1 MRKKL
6 FVLLLATLLLLTVF
20 SACGPKE
27 PPISTEIGAIHYK
40 LYDIVSTFSD
50 YVPDEG
56 NALFLVYFTPD
67 SADDASSVETN
78 LYDYLVNGGSSQKAA
93 NVSLHGVAF
102 DCTFVG
108 YQFNQ
113 KESVKYYVAAFE
125 IPSNVEEVTQAVM
138 TLPEGQTIHMK
149 QS

>member
-1 MRKKL
+1 MRKKFPAL
-6 FVLLLATLLLLTVF
+6 LLVVLLFLMVL

-40 LYDIVSTFSD
+40 LYDIAPTFSD
-50 YVPDEG
+50 YAPDEG

-67 SADDASSVETN
+67 SDDDASSVEAN
-78 LYDYLVNGGSSQKAA
+78 LYDYLVNGGSSQTSAS
-93 NVSLHGVAF
+93 VSLHGVAF
-102 DCTFVG
+102 DCSFVG

-113 KESVKYYVAAFE
+113 KESIRYYVAAFE
-125 IPSNVEEVTQAVM
+125 IPSDIKEITQAVM
-138 TLPEGQTIHMK
+138 TLPEGQTIDMK